1 MSTNGIITNGGLAVP
16 NSDQDE
22 ASSEAGSEVIDTGV
36 KVWRL
41 VLTGGPCGGKTTAQ
55 VSLKHQSYSLKILF

>member
-1 MSTNGIITNGGLAVP
+1 MLWGSSVG
-16 NSDQDE
+16 QDME
-22 ASSEAGSEVIDTGV
+22 QDTRAREEGREGREEGH

-55 VSLKHQSYSLKILF
+55 VT